1 MMLLPFVFYQ
11 LGDNKQTN
19 QTPHKNTN
27 QPLKT
32 IYDTSSSHHYSNHK
46 ATSSLDDPP
55 APSPS
60 PQPPVPAPQPQPQYY
75 QANDSDDHDEERP
88 PTDTDPSTMYS
99 ASSSSTNASTHAP
112 QQGPQGFSPLVDPA
126 NFEIDS
132 SGVRRNGQR
141 RRPGRGPPPPK
152 TTLAALLMLFVGTI
166 LLCVGLGIRWHT
178 DPKEKERGLAL
189 IILGTLCKF

>member
-1 MMLLPFVFYQ
+1 
-11 LGDNKQTN
+11 
-19 QTPHKNTN
+19 
-27 QPLKT
+27 
-32 IYDTSSSHHYSNHK
+32 
-46 ATSSLDDPP
+46 
-55 APSPS
+55 
-60 PQPPVPAPQPQPQYY
+60 
-75 QANDSDDHDEERP
+75 
-88 PTDTDPSTMYS
+88 MYS
-99 ASSSSTNASTHAP
+99 ATNTSTNTSTHAP
-112 QQGPQGFSPLVDPA
+112 QQGPQGFSPLVDPT

-189 IILGTLCKF
+189 IILGTLCKFGRGGEGGRVGRKGACADVCVRVCFSVSGSVYPPFNFHNKLHVRENSNQSNR